1 MCEKQ
6 KISAYLKIFS
16 LMTFV
21 LAFSGCTTFRSALP
35 RPINDVL
42 RPSSSA
48 KIIRVAI
55 IVSKPFAVISVI
67 GPGTFYDKIHH
78 KRIQRFS
85 SIKKA
90 AFTVQNGNVFINGY
104 NTKSSHIIVLPDMP
118 QSIKVQDKFK
128 ENIVYRGRI
137 DIIAEDKNFLTVV
150 NTLPI
155 DEYIMGVVPRET
167 FPAWPQAALKTQA
180 VAARTYAVSHM
191 QNSNYENYDIISP
204 IHQLY
209 GGATAEALSTTKAVL
224 DTQGEILTYNG
235 KVLCTFF
242 YTCCGGKTEE
252 AKNIFSTIKE
262 YPPAVASPYCKGTK
276 NYAWNYSVALEN
288 CSQKLSKAGK
298 PLAGRILK
306 VKIIERFKSGRAA
319 KIKFSS
325 KSKSV
330 VLTGEECR
338 RILGYNNIRSTLFKV
353 RIKNGRLQF
362 VGRGWGHAVGM
373 CQWCSE
379 VMAEKGFD
387 YEQILKHFYPG
398 TEIQR

>member
-1 MCEKQ
+1 MYEKQ
-6 KISAYLKIFS
+6 KILNYFRIFFF
-16 LMTFV
+16 LTF
-21 LAFSGCTTFRSALP
+21 AFFISGCTTFRSALP

-55 IVSKPFAVISVI
+55 MVSKPTAVVSVI
-67 GPGTFYDKIHH
+67 GPGTFYDKVHH

-90 AFTVQNGNVFINGY
+90 VFSVQNGNVFINGY
-104 NTKSSHIIVLPDMP
+104 NTKSSHIIVLSDMP
-118 QSIKVQDKFK
+118 QSIRVQDKFK

-137 DIIAEDKNFLTVV
+137 DIIADGKNFLTVV
-150 NTLPI
+150 NTLPL

-209 GGATAEALSTTKAVL
+209 GGVTGEALSTTKAVL

-262 YPPAVASPYCKGTK
+262 YPPAVTSPYCKGTK

-288 CSQKLSKAGK
+288 CSQKLNKAGK
-298 PLAGRILK
+298 PLTGRILK

-353 RIKNGRLQF
+353 RIKKGRLQF

-398 TEIQR
+398 AEIQR

>member
-1 MCEKQ
+1 MYEKQ
-6 KISAYLKIFS
+6 KILTCFRILSFL
-16 LMTFV
+16 TF
-21 LAFSGCTTFRSALP
+21 AFFISGCTTFRSALP

-55 IVSKPFAVISVI
+55 MVSKPSVVISVI
-67 GPGTFYDKIHH
+67 GPGTFYDKVHH

-85 SIKKA
+85 SIKRA
-90 AFTVQNGNVFINGY
+90 NFSAQNGNVFINGY
-104 NTKSSHIIVLPDMP
+104 NTKSSQIIVLPDMP
-118 QSIKVQDKFK
+118 QSIRVQDKFK

-137 DIIAEDKNFLTVV
+137 DIIADSKNFLTVV
-150 NTLPI
+150 NTLPL

-242 YTCCGGKTEE
+242 YTCCGGRTEE

-262 YPPAVASPYCKGTK
+262 YPHAVASPYCKGTK

-288 CSQKLSKAGK
+288 CSQKLKKAGK
-298 PLAGRILK
+298 PLSGKILA
-306 VKIIERFKSGRAA
+306 VEAIERFKSGRVA

-338 RILGYNNIRSTLFKV
+338 KILGYNNIRSTLFKV
-353 RIKNGRLQF
+353 RIKKGRLQF

-398 TEIQR
+398 AEIQR

>member
-1 MCEKQ
+1 
-6 KISAYLKIFS
+6 
-16 LMTFV
+16 
-21 LAFSGCTTFRSALP
+21 
-35 RPINDVL
+35 
-42 RPSSSA
+42 
-48 KIIRVAI
+48 
-55 IVSKPFAVISVI
+55 
-67 GPGTFYDKIHH
+67 
-78 KRIQRFS
+78 
-85 SIKKA
+85 
-90 AFTVQNGNVFINGY
+90 
-104 NTKSSHIIVLPDMP
+104 MP
-118 QSIKVQDKFK
+118 QSIRVQDKFK

-137 DIIAEDKNFLTVV
+137 DIIADGKNFLTVV
-150 NTLPI
+150 NTLPL

-191 QNSNYENYDIISP
+191 QNSSYENYDIVSP

-224 DTQGEILTYNG
+224 DTQGEILTYKG

-242 YTCCGGKTEE
+242 YTCCGGRTEE

-262 YPPAVASPYCKGTK
+262 YPHAVASPYCKGTK

-288 CSQKLSKAGK
+288 CSQKLNKAGK
-298 PLAGRILK
+298 PLAGKILA
-306 VKIIERFKSGRAA
+306 VKAIKRFKSGRVA

-353 RIKNGRLQF
+353 RIQKGRLQF

-398 TEIQR
+398 AEIQR